1 MTTVLYRR
9 GELEFCFSDRFE
21 GKFLVSLLENM
32 KEKLLLEEWDDY
44 NEVHHCCKII
54 HDFSNTPGL
63 VMDFHTLRRGEE
75 QLGMVM
81 MTHGAID
88 PNIYACSGL
97 SISDPVEQV
106 ALLSYFHIAP
116 AGRGNG
122 TFWLRDLI
130 MPFYADQGYS
140 AVYLK
145 TSHPRAFPLY
155 DRLGSVI
162 GNYTFPSD
170 NGEHMRVGR
179 IYRLPLVEHPLP
191 AEEPQPA
198 EAEPEA

>member
-1 MTTVLYRR
+1 MTTVLYRKDD
-9 GELEFCFSDRFE
+9 LEFCFSDTFE

-32 KEKLLLEEWDDY
+32 KEKFLTEAWDDY

-54 HDFSNTPGL
+54 HDFSKTPGL

-75 QLGMVM
+75 QLGMAM
-81 MTHGAID
+81 MTHGSID
-88 PNIYACSGL
+88 PDIYACSGL
-97 SISDPVEQV
+97 SISDPPHQV
-106 ALLSYFHIAP
+106 VLLSYFHISP

-130 MPFYADQGYS
+130 MPFYADQGYT

-145 TSHPRAFPLY
+145 TSHPKAFPLY
-155 DRLGSVI
+155 DRLGAVI

-179 IYRLPLVEHPLP
+179 IYRLPLRERPFP
-191 AEEPQPA
+191 RD
-198 EAEPEA
+198 

>member
-1 MTTVLYRR
+1 MNIMLSNTRLFRGIGSDELPLLLQCLGAAQKHYDR
-9 GELEFCFSDRFE
+9 GETILAE
-21 GKFLVSLLENM
+21 G
-32 KEKLLLEEWDDY
+32 
-44 NEVHHCCKII
+44 
-54 HDFSNTPGL
+54 TP
-63 VMDFHTLRRGEE
+63 TE
-75 QLGMVM
+75 QLGMVL

-88 PNIYACSGL
+88 RDIYACSGL
-97 SISDPVEQV
+97 SISDPLDQV

-116 AGRGNG
+116 SGRGNG

-130 MPFYADQGYS
+130 MPFYADQGYT

-155 DRLGSVI
+155 DRLGAVI

-179 IYRLPLVEHPLP
+179 IYRLPLVEKPLP
-191 AEEPQPA
+191 
-198 EAEPEA
+198 EA

>member
-1 MTTVLYRR
+1 MMGGMPRRRAMTTVLYQK
-9 GELEFCFSDRFE
+9 GDLEFCFSDRFE

-32 KEKLLLEEWDDY
+32 KEKLLNEEWDDY
-44 NEVHHCCKII
+44 DEFHHCCKII
-54 HDFSNTPGL
+54 HDFSQNPRL
-63 VMDFHTLRRGEE
+63 VMDFHTLRRGDE
-75 QLGMVM
+75 QLGMVL

-88 PNIYACSGL
+88 RDIYACSGL
-97 SISDPVEQV
+97 SISDPPDQV
-106 ALLSYFHIAP
+106 ALLSYFHIVP
-116 AGRGNG
+116 SGRGNG

-130 MPFYADQGYS
+130 MPFYADQGYT

-155 DRLGSVI
+155 DRLGAVI

-179 IYRLPLVEHPLP
+179 IYRLPLVEKPLP
-191 AEEPQPA
+191 
-198 EAEPEA
+198 EA

>member
-1 MTTVLYRR
+1 MTTVLYCKDD
-9 GELEFCFSDRFE
+9 LEFCFSDTFE

-32 KEKLLLEEWDDY
+32 KEKLLTATWDDY

-54 HDFSNTPGL
+54 HDFSRTPGL

-81 MTHGAID
+81 ISHGAID
-88 PNIYACSGL
+88 PDIYACSGL
-97 SISDPVEQV
+97 SISDPLDQV

-116 AGRGNG
+116 SGRGNG

-130 MPFYADQGYS
+130 MPFYADQGYT
-140 AVYLK
+140 AIYLK
-145 TSHPRAFPLY
+145 NSHPKAFPLY
-155 DRLGSVI
+155 DRLGTVI

-179 IYRLPLVEHPLP
+179 IYRLPLQERPFP
-191 AEEPQPA
+191 GE
-198 EAEPEA
+198 

>member
-1 MTTVLYRR
+1 MTTVLYRKDD
-9 GELEFCFSDRFE
+9 LEFCFSDAFE

-32 KEKLLLEEWDDY
+32 KEKLLNETWDDY

-54 HDFSNTPGL
+54 HDFSNAPGL
-63 VMDFHTLRRGEE
+63 VMDFHTLRRGDE

-81 MTHGAID
+81 ITHGAID
-88 PNIYACSGL
+88 PRIYACSGL
-97 SISDPVEQV
+97 VISDPVDQV
-106 ALLSYFHIAP
+106 ALLSYFHISP
-116 AGRGNG
+116 SGRGNG

-130 MPFYADQGYS
+130 MPFYADQGYT

-145 TSHPRAFPLY
+145 TSHPKAFPLY
-155 DRLGSVI
+155 DRFGAVI

-179 IYRLPLVEHPLP
+179 IYRLPLQERPFP
-191 AEEPQPA
+191 GK
-198 EAEPEA
+198 